1 MVHFKDQ
8 QDHWLAEGVQSHFT
22 NIIPPSQLEFPSPS
36 KIHSMI
42 ASR

>member
-8 QDHWLAEGVQSHFT
+8 QDHWLAEGAQSHFR
-22 NIIPPSQLEFPSPS
+22 NIPPPSKLEYLSPS